1 MVPCL
6 SGSKI
11 CLLGPHTLRWV
22 FPVLSYFVFMTCLL
36 SIVYIAPTETF
47 LKTNV
52 IKILCLKNPSI
63 SPIPFRLKCEQP
75 RPAHRLFLLRPLLF
89 APASVQTC
97 CIPPNTCTYLTL
109 PDISLNVDPQIQNTH
124 HLLLP
129 VPIHPFQAP
138 HGARLTPHPLQDHLR
153 SHLLD

>member
-1 MVPCL
+1 M
-6 SGSKI
+6 
-11 CLLGPHTLRWV
+11 
-22 FPVLSYFVFMTCLL
+22 LSYFVFMTCLP

-47 LKTNV
+47 LRANV
-52 IKILCLKNPSI
+52 INILCLKNPSI
-63 SPIPFRLKCEQP
+63 SHIPFRLKYGQP
-75 RPAHRLFLLRPLLF
+75 RIAHRLFLLQPLLF

-97 CIPPNTCTYLTL
+97 RIPPNTRTYLTL
-109 PDISLNVDPQIQNTH
+109 PDISLNVDSQTQNTH

-138 HGARLTPHPLQDHLR
+138 HGARLTPHPLQGHLR